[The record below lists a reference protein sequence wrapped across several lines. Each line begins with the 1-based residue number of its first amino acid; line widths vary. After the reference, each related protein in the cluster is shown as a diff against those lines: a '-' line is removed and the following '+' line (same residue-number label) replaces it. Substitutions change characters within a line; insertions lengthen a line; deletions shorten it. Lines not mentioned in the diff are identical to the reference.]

1 MTKKISL
8 TGSDGLHCFSQ
19 ARLTHTQLLENNAMN
34 EQKKKKEKKNHGSHF
49 SNGVVELSG
58 ADDHLH
64 LEDVAFGDAAL
75 HQTLQHLL
83 LVQSDTEKK
92 KHRQENQL

>member
-1 MTKKISL
+1 M
-8 TGSDGLHCFSQ
+8 
-19 ARLTHTQLLENNAMN
+19 
-34 EQKKKKEKKNHGSHF
+34 NHGSHF
-49 SNGVVELSG
+49 SDGVVELSG

-83 LVQSDTEKK
+83 LVQPGTPARATSRKIRSDYQRPTT
-92 KHRQENQL
+92 QIFPAGLNGLAAAVV